1 VKRRP
6 ALPLALAL
14 CVLPLGAGA
23 QSLTNR
29 DWVVLEPSVGVS
41 YANILAFDNSGLI
54 PGVNNSSSFGP
65 MYGITAGSRF
75 SIVTVAARLDFS
87 RYDAFDVGTLG
98 ARVQVHIPLPVVKP
112 FARIGG
118 GWAWLGSLNPASALW
133 TCSPGSTGNDCP
145 SISGWN
151 LNAGAGVDFSVQ
163 RWLTLGAGLDFYLLN
178 LNRAAS
184 PTQVNFMRTG
194 DSMGFQLALSAQAA
208 FRF

>member
-1 VKRRP
+1 VSPRGV
-6 ALPLALAL
+6 LPLALAL
-14 CVLPLGAGA
+14 STLPLGAGA
-23 QSLTNR
+23 QSLTNS

-54 PGVNNSSSFGP
+54 PGVNNSTSFGP

-87 RYDAFDVGTLG
+87 RYDAYDVGTLG

-151 LNAGAGVDFSVQ
+151 LNAGAGVDFAVQ

>member
-1 VKRRP
+1 LIILLFNNKYWNI
-6 ALPLALAL
+6 
-14 CVLPLGAGA
+14 
-23 QSLTNR
+23 TNLLLFNKIIKHFDGNIKGKTFAMWGLSFKPKTDDMR
-29 DWVVLEPSVGVS
+29 EAPSRTV
-41 YANILAFDNSGLI
+41 ISGLLR
-54 PGVNNSSSFGP
+54 
-65 MYGITAGSRF
+65 A
-75 SIVTVAARLDFS
+75 
-87 RYDAFDVGTLG
+87 G

-151 LNAGAGVDFSVQ
+151 LNAGAGVDFAVR